1 MEWLPLFILAGVMA
15 AGLAAGFMWLRKD
28 IQRQKGDD
36 LNQAYST
43 LSERLEN
50 RSQILSDSLNR
61 QLSLFQN
68 TLDRRLEDNSK
79 RLDARLDTAAQSYTS
94 VQKQLEQVRVSSE
107 RIFEVGKE
115 VASLQ
120 EILKAPKIRGG
131 FGELMLKDLLSQMLP
146 KENFSLQHTFKSG
159 ETVDA
164 LIKLKGGFISIDSKF
179 PLENFRRIIEA
190 SSDEERRVARRTFLA
205 DVKKHIDAIA
215 TKYIVPAEGTLDIAL
230 LYIPAEN
237 VYYEVI
243 IKDEEE
249 RDLLQ
254 YLADRRIVPV
264 SPNSLYAYL
273 RTILLGLQGMQIE
286 KRAKEIMGQLDR
298 LEQEQQKFNREFE
311 VLGSHLS
318 NAQKKF
324 VDAEKRLDK
333 VHDRLDRARLTNTEE
348 AHLLEESEIL

>member
-1 MEWLPLFILAGVMA
+1 MEWGTLLIPTLVLGGFIAL
-15 AGLAAGFMWLRKD
+15 GFIWLRKD
-28 IQRQKGDD
+28 LQKQKQENLG
-36 LNQAYST
+36 QAFLALT
-43 LSERLEN
+43 ERLES
-50 RSQILSDSLNR
+50 RSQNLNDSLNR

-68 TLDRRLEDNSK
+68 TLDRRLEEGSK
-79 RLDARLDTAAQSYTS
+79 RLDSRLDTAAQSYTS
-94 VQKQLEQVRVSSE
+94 VQKQLEQVRISSE

-146 KENFSLQHTFKSG
+146 KENFTLQHTFKSG

-179 PLENFRRIIEA
+179 PLENFRRIVEA
-190 SSDEERRVARRTFLA
+190 KTDEERKVARRTFLA

-215 TKYIVPAEGTLDIAL
+215 NKYIVPAEGTLDIAL

-243 IKDEEE
+243 IKDEDE

-286 KRAKEIMGQLDR
+286 KRAKEIMGQLER
-298 LEQEQQKFNREFE
+298 LDQEQQKFNREFTL
-311 VLGSHLS
+311 LGSHLS

-324 VDAEKRLDK
+324 DDAEKRLDK
-333 VHDRLDRARLTNTEE
+333 VQNRLEQARLSDTEE
-348 AHLLEESEIL
+348 AKLLEETE

>member
-1 MEWLPLFILAGVMA
+1 MEWAPLVSIAVIVGGIIILSV
-15 AGLAAGFMWLRKD
+15 LWLRKD
-28 IQRQKGDD
+28 LKSQKEDGMS
-36 LNQAYST
+36 QAFLT
-43 LSERLEN
+43 LSERLEA
-50 RSQILSDSLNR
+50 RSQTLSDSLNR

-68 TLDRRLEDNSK
+68 TLDRRLEDNTQ
-79 RLDARLDTAAQSYTS
+79 RLDSRLDTAAKSYTN
-94 VQKQLEQVRVSSE
+94 VQQQLEQVRISSE

-131 FGELMLKDLLSQMLP
+131 FGELMLKDLLGQMLP
-146 KENFSLQHTFKSG
+146 KENFVLQHTFKSG

-190 SSDEERRVARRTFLA
+190 KTDEERRLARRTFLA

-243 IKDEEE
+243 IKDEDE

-286 KRAKEIMGQLDR
+286 KRAKEIMGQLER
-298 LEQEQQKFNREFE
+298 LDQEQQKFNREFT
-311 VLGSHLS
+311 VLGSHLG

-324 VDAEKRLDK
+324 EDAEKRLDK
-333 VHDRLDRARLTNTEE
+333 VHHRLERAKLSDTEE
-348 AHLLEESEIL
+348 AKLLEEVGE